1 MTKHT
6 DTFLH
11 FREGK
16 TQSQRFL
23 EELNPE
29 NLQLND
35 LDVADWL
42 LFAFNFAQHL
52 NYFDKENPE
61 IVTANWQDFF
71 DHFGIKETIKQER
84 LDLVKGDVIEI
95 PRREEITYKKIHK
108 NIHAKLA
115 QFEKEGTL
123 TPHLVLFISF
133 LKILE
138 YSKGRFNN
146 LTKRH
151 LDFYYKDILQIEK
164 KEAVADRAYVIF
176 ELAKKAVEEKIPE
189 GTLLDAKKDANG
201 KKRVYKVTEDII
213 ANQAQVMA
221 IKSFLKDDD
230 AEELKIAPVV
240 NSLDGVGEELNENT
254 QYWWPF
260 GYNSQESNLP
270 NSPYKELP
278 DAVLGF
284 AVASPLLNLQQGTR
298 TVTVIIKYKSRNS
311 NQKIIE
317 SFSANEI
324 KQNIEVVCSGEKEWL
339 QDVNSIQSV
348 KNEKN
353 GLTFTLVFPADF
365 SAIMPYTD
373 KLSGGFTTKDP
384 MLRFLIKGDRN
395 YELYEKLAEK
405 EIESVGINVSVT
417 GLTDLMLEN
426 DNGTINAKKPF
437 YPFTAQPIVG
447 SNFIIKSEEVFTKN
461 WDTIN
466 VKIKW
471 KNTPEVSFNKH
482 YDAYIAKTLEAIP
495 RAYYNGTGGK
505 RNSVVTGDNYFTSKV
520 FLRDREVWNLKNNKV
535 RLFTRQNDNTYETSF
550 SVTGNYNVGSA
561 DAIRLSLN
569 QSFLQEIYPILYT
582 LTITGSN
589 TNPPIPTQAYV
600 PLIETIEIGY
610 TASEVRNNTT
620 QNERLSLFLEDA
632 FGFYEEKNKL
642 SSIVPVHNNSG
653 ELYIGINALP
663 GQQVS
668 LLVQNVE
675 GSENPERAT
684 FTETDGVQWHIL
696 SGNRW
701 KDLSDDIITNE
712 TENFLQS
719 GIIRFGIPRNIDT
732 NNTRLTEGLVWLKAS
747 MNKAYDAVCKTKGIY
762 TQAVVAHF
770 ENQENELSH
779 LEDGLPAN
787 TIEKLQTRIPKVKK
801 VQQPY
806 NTINGISEES
816 DLEYYRRI
824 SERLRHKNRAI
835 TQWDYEQ
842 LILQNFPEIFKVKC
856 LNHTSE
862 TSFMAP
868 GYVTVIV
875 VPGTNN
881 KNIFDI
887 YQPRVSQNTLRKVSS
902 FINDLNTMQ
911 VEAIVMSPE
920 YQEIEVD
927 ISVKFYKEFDDHFY
941 SKQLDEDIKR
951 FISPWAFKS
960 SEEISFDV
968 AMNRYQ
974 MINYLE
980 QLEYVDYIESLKIFK
995 IVYKDIPETSIVE
1008 KNKERNEQKQALIQ
1022 ADPKSILVSAKKH
1035 QIFIAT
1041 KVCPDINSGKIN
1053 TGISKIDVNGR

>member
-84 LDLVKGDVIEI
+84 LDLVDGDVIEI
-95 PRREEITYKKIHK
+95 PRREELTYKRIHK

-115 QFEKEGTL
+115 EFEKEGAL

-201 KKRVYKVTEDII
+201 KKRVYRVTEDII
-213 ANQAQVMA
+213 ANQAQVVA
-221 IKSFLKDDD
+221 IKSFFKYDGNDQAVDSNTDEDKDKN
-230 AEELKIAPVV
+230 EENGELKMAPIA
-240 NSLDGVGEELNENT
+240 NSLDGLGKELNENT
-254 QYWWPF
+254 EYWWPF
-260 GYNSQESNLP
+260 GYTSKEANYPELP
-270 NSPYKELP
+270 N
-278 DAVLGF
+278 AVLGF
-284 AVASPLLNLQQGTR
+284 SVASPVLNLNQGVR
-298 TVTVIIKYKSRNS
+298 NVVVTINYK
-311 NQKIIE
+311 KGFKGALDG
-317 SFSANEI
+317 FSANEI
-324 KQNIEVVCSGEKEWL
+324 KQNMVVLSSGEKDWL
-339 QDVNSIQSV
+339 EDVNTIKLV
-348 KNEKN
+348 KNEAK
-353 GLTFTLVFPADF
+353 GLTFELEFPADF
-365 SAIMPYTD
+365 PAILPYHSE
-373 KLSGGFTTKDP
+373 LSGGFTTKEP

-395 YELYEKLAEK
+395 YKLYKELSERQ
-405 EIESVGINVSVT
+405 IENVSVNVSVT
-417 GLTDLMLEN
+417 GLSELSLEN
-426 DNGTINAKKPF
+426 DNGIINAKKPF
-437 YPFTAQPIVG
+437 FPFTAQPIIG
-447 SNFIIKSEEVFTKN
+447 SNFIIKSEEVFAKN

-466 VKIKW
+466 VTIKW

-505 RNSVVTGDNYFTSKV
+505 RASVVTNDSYFTSKV
-520 FLRDREVWNLKNNKV
+520 FLRDREEWNLKNNKV
-535 RLFTRQNDNTYETSF
+535 TLFTKQSDNTYETSF
-550 SVTGNYNVGSA
+550 SVTGNYKVGSA

-569 QSFLQEIYPILYT
+569 QSFLQEIYPVLYT

-589 TNPPIPTQAYV
+589 TNPPIPTQSYV
-600 PLIETIEIGY
+600 PLVETIEIGY
-610 TASEVRNNTT
+610 TASEVRNAAAS
-620 QNERLSLFLEDA
+620 NERLSLFIEDT
-632 FGFYEEKNKL
+632 FGFYEEKKEL
-642 SSIVPVHNNSG
+642 SSIVPVHNATG

-668 LLVQNVE
+668 LLIQNVE
-675 GSENPERAT
+675 GSENPLKET
-684 FTETDGVQWHIL
+684 FTGEESVQWDVL
-696 SGNRW
+696 SNNQW
-701 KDLSDDIITNE
+701 KDLSDNIITNE

-719 GIIRFGIPRNIDT
+719 GIIRFGIPKNVNT
-732 NNTRLTEGLVWLKAS
+732 ANTRLTEGLVWLRAS
-747 MNKAYDAVCKTKGIY
+747 MSKAYDAVCKTKGIY
-762 TQAVVAHF
+762 TQAVVARF
-770 ENQENELSH
+770 ENQENDLQH
-779 LEDGLPAN
+779 LENGLPAS
-787 TIEKLQTRIPKVKK
+787 TIEKLQTRIPKIKK

-806 NTINGISEES
+806 NTIDGIAEES

-856 LNHTSE
+856 LNHTSK
-862 TSFMAP
+862 TSFVAP

-911 VEAIVMSPE
+911 VEAIIMSPE
-920 YQEIEVD
+920 YQEIKVEV
-927 ISVKFYKEFDDHFY
+927 SVKFYKEFDEHFY
-941 SKQLDEDIKR
+941 SKQLDEDIKKY
-951 FISPWAFKS
+951 ISPWAFKA
-960 SEEISFDV
+960 SEEITFDV
-968 AMNRYQ
+968 AMNRYH
-974 MINYLE
+974 MIDYLE
-980 QLEYVDYIESLKIFK
+980 QLEYVDYIDGIKIFK
-995 IVYKDIPETSIVE
+995 DEI
-1008 KNKERNEQKQALIQ
+1008 EQKKTLIQ

-1035 QIFIAT
+1035 QVTIAIDT
-1041 KVCPDINSGKIN
+1041 CPKTSSEEVN
-1053 TGISKIDVNGR
+1053 TGIIKVNVNGR